1 MTEGFVPTYEYLCTD
16 HGHRLEVVQKF
27 TDDAL
32 TVCPECGGHLR
43 KVIFPVGVV
52 FKGSGFYRNDS
63 RAGANG
69 SSRGA
74 AGDTGKDGAGKDGAG
89 KDGNAKDGAAKD
101 GGSSASGAKDGAARD
116 SGSKDSGSGNGGTS
130 SDGGSK
136 NDSPATPPATAP
148 AAAPVKATTAGSSGS

>member
-74 AGDTGKDGAGKDGAG
+74 AGDTGKDGAGKDG
-89 KDGNAKDGAAKD
+89 NAKDGAAKD
-101 GGSSASGAKDGAARD
+101 GGSSESGAKDGAARD

>member
-16 HGHRLEVVQKF
+16 HGHRLEVVQRF

-74 AGDTGKDGAGKDGAG
+74 AGDTGKDGAG

>member
-74 AGDTGKDGAGKDGAG
+74 AGDTGKDGAGKDG
-89 KDGNAKDGAAKD
+89 NAKDGAAKD
-101 GGSSASGAKDGAARD
+101 GGSSESGAKDGAARD

-130 SDGGSK
+130 SDAGSK

>member
-16 HGHRLEVVQKF
+16 HGHRLEVVQRF

-74 AGDTGKDGAGKDGAG
+74 AGDTGKDGAGKDG
-89 KDGNAKDGAAKD
+89 NAKDGAAKD
-101 GGSSASGAKDGAARD
+101 GGSSESGAKDGAARD

>member
-74 AGDTGKDGAGKDGAG
+74 AGDTGKDGAGKDG
-89 KDGNAKDGAAKD
+89 NAKDGAAKD
-101 GGSSASGAKDGAARD
+101 GGSSESGAKDGAARD

-130 SDGGSK
+130 SDAGSK
-136 NDSPATPPATAP
+136 KDSPATPPATAP